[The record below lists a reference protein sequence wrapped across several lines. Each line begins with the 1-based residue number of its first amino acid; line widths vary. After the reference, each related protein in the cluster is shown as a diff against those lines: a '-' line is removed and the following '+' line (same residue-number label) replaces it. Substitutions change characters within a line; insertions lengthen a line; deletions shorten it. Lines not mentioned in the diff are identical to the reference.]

1 MISNRQQYH
10 LYHEGLPVLF
20 HRFLGIL
27 IYWLFAFNQPLD
39 WKRFIFRKWSYEI
52 QLSYIL
58 MSSFQL
64 CLSVLP
70 INIVNNISSI
80 FWIFKSQ
87 AWHSSIRSLW
97 FFFFSTSTI
106 LPLAYYFYVS
116 VTISETTWK
125 QQLFALKRVFANVS
139 KNSSKVKF
147 KSTKII
153 KYVFPSTICTSS

>member
-1 MISNRQQYH
+1 MISNRRQYH
-10 LYHEGLPVLF
+10 LYHEGLSVLF

-27 IYWLFAFNQPLD
+27 IYWLAFNQPLD

-97 FFFFSTSTI
+97 FFFFNIYHSAI
-106 LPLAYYFYVS
+106 S
-116 VTISETTWK
+116 VLFLCSCHHFRDLETT
-125 QQLFALKRVFANVS
+125 
-139 KNSSKVKF
+139 
-147 KSTKII
+147 
-153 KYVFPSTICTSS
+153 TICIKKDIR